1 MSLSRPVP
9 AARWSRRAIT
19 LATCALLATPAATP
33 AAAPTSRDD
42 AIQRLETAVGGAA
55 RVSRNKATGAA
66 RFVRVAPGG
75 RALGNG
81 VARTPEDKAR
91 RSEQVFREHGR
102 ALGLD
107 DPSSLRLTRTD
118 TDAIGETHLTYR
130 QFHGA
135 VPVFAG
141 ILKTHFDA
149 AGRLKAVTG
158 TVIPDVTV
166 DAHPIWSDADAAP
179 VALALVVGDRGAN
192 ASLGVGSAKLYVY
205 REGLAKGEPGENHL
219 AWEIEVT
226 NGAGIREL
234 VYVDAHTGKPID
246 RVSGIHDELFRR
258 AYDGHNLP
266 NIPVNYPNGE
276 YWSEGEKF
284 PTVSTEANNMI
295 VASEETYDLFFD
307 AFGRDSIDGDGAIMD
322 AIFNR
327 GYDCPNASWNG
338 TFISFCPGLT
348 VDDVTAHEWGH
359 AYTQY
364 THGLIYQWQ
373 PGALNE
379 SYSDIWG
386 ETVDQ
391 INGRG
396 GDTPFTARTAA
407 CSTFSPPVGT
417 LRVNSPA
424 AIAGDKFAQSAAF
437 GPPLSATGLTGNVVV
452 ALDEANAAGP
462 TTFDGCSAITN
473 GAAVAGNVAIVDRGT
488 CEFSTKVLNAQN
500 AGAVAVIIA
509 NNVAGGLPGM
519 GAGAVAAQ
527 VTIPSLGIQQSDGNA
542 IRAQLAA
549 STPVN
554 GTLLARPG
562 TDASV
567 RWLLG
572 EDSAAVGL
580 VGALRDMWNPTCY
593 ANPGKVTDTVYYTCG
608 AADQGGVHT
617 NSGVPNHAYALL
629 VDGGTY
635 NGRDVSAIGLTKAAH
650 IYFRAQSVY
659 QVFDSDFA
667 DHADALEASCA
678 DLTGQPLNALG
689 GGPSAE
695 VITAADC
702 AEVADAIAAVELRTP
717 PACVFPTLLDPRTA
731 PLCSASQTT
740 GVATEIASFGF
751 EGTGAPADWSVARE
765 TASATFDLDDWT
777 WTTSLPSGRA
787 GAGFFVEDPNS
798 SCNPG
803 APNESGVRHLTSP
816 AIGLPAGSGFARA
829 TFEHWVA
836 TEAGFDGGVLSV
848 SVNGGP
854 WQVVPP
860 SQFTFN
866 NYSVF
871 LFTAAQG
878 NTDPLAG
885 LPAWSG
891 TDQGTVSGGSWGRTH
906 VNLGNFARPGDTVRL
921 RWTFGTDLC
930 GGRTGWYLDNVSV
943 FGCVPNVP
951 AVSVVDAAFP
961 EGNAG
966 RTARAI
972 QVRLSQP
979 TIVPVVVQ
987 YEVVDGTAHDG
998 NDFEKAGV
1006 GTLVIPASTAIANV
1020 AGGTIT
1026 VTIKGDVAP
1035 EGDEALTVRVLGV
1048 TNATVADG
1056 EGTVTI
1062 VNDD

>member
-1 MSLSRPVP
+1 MSSLTRPI
-9 AARWSRRAIT
+9 AATRWSRRAVCV
-19 LATCALLATPAATP
+19 LFGVLLAAPSAVSAAS
-33 AAAPTSRDD
+33 SRDD
-42 AIQRLETAVGGAA
+42 AIQRLEAAAGGSG
-55 RVSRNKATGAA
+55 RVSVNKATGAA
-66 RFVRVAPGG
+66 RFVRVAPGSRG
-75 RALGNG
+75 LGSE
-81 VARTPEDKAR
+81 VARTAQDKAR
-91 RSEQVFREHGR
+91 RSEQVFRQHGR
-102 ALGLD
+102 ALGVD
-107 DPSSLRLTRTD
+107 DPSSLRLTRTE
-118 TDAIGETHLTYR
+118 TDALGETHLTYR

-141 ILKTHFDA
+141 IMKTHFDA

-158 TVIPDVTV
+158 TVIPDLTLNE
-166 DAHPIWSDADAAP
+166 HPIWSEADAAP
-179 VALALVVGDRGAN
+179 IALALVEADRGAG
-192 ASLGVGSAKLYVY
+192 LGIGSATLYVY
-205 REGLAKGEPGENHL
+205 RAGLAKGEPGENHL

-226 NGAGIREL
+226 NGAGVREL
-234 VYVDAHTGKPID
+234 VYVDAHTGKLVD
-246 RVSGIHDELFRR
+246 RVSGIHDEMFRR

-266 NIPVNYPNGE
+266 NPPVNYPNGE

-284 PTVSTEANNMI
+284 PTGSTEANNMI
-295 VASEETYDLFFD
+295 VASKETYDLFAL
-307 AFGRDSIDGDGAIMD
+307 AFGRDSFDGDGAIMD

-338 TFISFCPGLT
+338 TFISFCPGIT
-348 VDDVTAHEWGH
+348 TDDVTAHEWGH

-396 GDTPFTARTAA
+396 GDTPFPARTDA

-424 AIAGDKFAQSAAF
+424 AIAGDKFAQSAGF
-437 GPPLSATGLTGNVVV
+437 GPPLSATGLTGNVVA

-462 TTFDGCSAITN
+462 TTLDGCTAITN
-473 GAAVAGNVAIVDRGT
+473 AAAVAGNVAIVDRGG
-488 CEFSTKVLNAQN
+488 CEFSTKVLMAQN
-500 AGAVAVIIA
+500 AGAVAVIVA
-509 NNVAGGLPGM
+509 NNVVGGLPGM

-527 VTIPSLGIQQSDGNA
+527 VTISSLGIQQVDGNA
-542 IRAQLAA
+542 IRGQLGAA
-549 STPVN
+549 TPVN
-554 GTLLARPG
+554 ATLLARPG

-567 RWLLG
+567 RWLMG
-572 EDSAAVGL
+572 EDSTATGL

-608 AADQGGVHT
+608 VADQGGVHT

-635 NGRDVSAIGLTKAAH
+635 NGQTVGAIGLTKAAH
-650 IYFRAQSVY
+650 IYFRAQAVY

-667 DHADALEASCA
+667 DHANALEASCR
-678 DLTGQPLNALG
+678 DLTGQPLAALTG
-689 GGPSAE
+689 GVSSE
-695 VITAADC
+695 VITDGDC
-702 AEVADAIAAVELRTP
+702 AQVSAAIAAVELRTP
-717 PACVFPTLLDPRTA
+717 PVCTFAPLLDPRTA
-731 PLCSASQTT
+731 PLCSASQTS
-740 GVATEIASFGF
+740 GLATPIASYGF

-787 GAGFFVEDPNS
+787 GAGFFVEDPDT

-803 APNESGVRHLTSP
+803 GPNESGVRHLTSP
-816 AIGLPAGSGFARA
+816 VIALPAGAGFARA

-871 LFTAAQG
+871 LLTAAQG
-878 NTDPLAG
+878 NTNPLAG
-885 LPAWSG
+885 LAAWSG
-891 TDQGTVSGGSWGRTH
+891 TDGGTVNGGSWGRTH
-906 VNLGNFARPGDTVRL
+906 VNLGNFARAGDSVRL
-921 RWTFGTDLC
+921 RWTFGTDQC
-930 GGRTGWYLDNVSV
+930 SGRTGWYLDNVSV
-943 FGCVPNVP
+943 FSCVPNTPGVT
-951 AVSVVDAAFP
+951 VLDATFT

-972 QVRLSQP
+972 QVRLSAP

-987 YEVVDGTAHDG
+987 YEIVDGTAHDG

-1006 GTLVIPASTAIANV
+1006 GTLVIPASTATTNV
-1020 AGGTIT
+1020 IGGSIP
-1026 VTIKGDVAP
+1026 VTIKGDVVP
-1035 EGDEALTVRVLGV
+1035 EGAETFTVRVLSV
-1048 TNATVADG
+1048 TNATIADG
-1056 EGTVTI
+1056 EATVTI
-1062 VNDD
+1062 ADDD